1 LKEVSLMWRS
11 FLDSL
16 AEGLAMT
23 DPSAYS
29 YYLALKWQ
37 DQLDAEVEPDP
48 SPRPGFALRT
58 PERPSGRGEEVPA

>member
-1 LKEVSLMWRS
+1 MWRS

-23 DPSAYS
+23 DPFA